1 MTLEV
6 KNLGGECSHP
16 AFDGEQC
23 GMFLNIM
30 YGTVLIDE
38 PAYDWG
44 IPKAL
49 REFILFKK
57 ALDII

>member
-1 MTLEV
+1 
-6 KNLGGECSHP
+6 
-16 AFDGEQC
+16 
-23 GMFLNIM
+23 M